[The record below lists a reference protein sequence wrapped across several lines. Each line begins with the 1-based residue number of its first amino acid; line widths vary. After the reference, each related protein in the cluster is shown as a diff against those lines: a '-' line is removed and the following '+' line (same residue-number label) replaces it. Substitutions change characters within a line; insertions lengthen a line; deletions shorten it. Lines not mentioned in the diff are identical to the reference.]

1 MAFSWQGSRPASE
14 EVLELL
20 ACSCKRACD
29 ASCCCVKAGLKC
41 TDMYLYFIL
50 SSTEIIKFTRT
61 LRSCA
66 NREDVADDKEMCFDG
81 EDDDCKD
88 D

>member
-1 MAFSWQGSRPASE
+1 MAFTWLGSRPAPE

-29 ASCCCVKAGLKC
+29 ASCCCVKAWLKC
-41 TDMYLYFIL
+41 KDMC
-50 SSTEIIKFTRT
+50 T
-61 LRSCA
+61 LCSCE
-66 NREDVADDKEMCFDG
+66 NREDVGDDDELYCDE
-81 EDDDCKD
+81 EDDDCED